1 MTNPSA
7 LSSNNL
13 LSKSI
18 TDLDL
23 GLVLCDC
30 DSLTIIEVNQTFS
43 TWFNNASQNCNLE
56 QLLDKKIIKRIIN
69 AVSKNRKYR
78 FKLEIKIGARE
89 EHIDFNSKVIVI
101 NKNKYLMIQGVI
113 NNAEIQMAKMIKDH
127 SVLAARNKKLL
138 DQARAK
144 AETASRAK
152 TMFLASM
159 SHELRTPMNGILGMV
174 QQFNKT
180 SLTKQQEFLLDT
192 IENSGDQLLAII
204 NQVLDFS
211 KIEADRIELHPISI
225 DAKNL
230 VNDVITLC
238 TSGIEVSTDLS
249 IEAIFNGENF
259 PLVLVDDVR
268 LKQVLINL
276 VNNAI
281 KFTHKGHVK
290 IELDFLLVNG
300 DECQL
305 MFSIIDTG
313 VGISPEKI
321 KSLFKPFTQ
330 HDSSTTRNYGGTG
343 LGLTI
348 SSELIKLMGSTI
360 NVSSNEGKGSVF
372 SFTLTLPVSDQQQ
385 ALPLR
390 RASASTPVSLLNK
403 TVLVVDDNRINR
415 KIVSMALDE
424 SQAKIIEAENG
435 QIAVEQFKKH
445 KVDIILMDCLMPI
458 MDGFEATE
466 RIRAHEKDDQHTLIF
481 ALSASASN
489 EIGERSINSG
499 MDDIMLK
506 PFKFD
511 ELLNKIAQSLS

>member
-1 MTNPSA
+1 VTNQSA
-7 LSSNNL
+7 LSSTKL
-13 LSKSI
+13 LSESI

-43 TWFNNASQNCNLE
+43 TWFNNASPNCNLE
-56 QLLDKKIIKRIIN
+56 QLLDNKIIKRVNN
-69 AVSKNRKYR
+69 AISKNRKYR

-101 NKNKYLMIQGVI
+101 NKNKYLLIQGVI
-113 NNAEIQMAKMIKDH
+113 NNTEIQIAKMIKDH

-138 DQARAK
+138 EYAKAK
-144 AETASRAK
+144 AETASHAK

-180 SLTKQQEFLLDT
+180 SLTKQQEFLLNT

-211 KIEADRIELHPISI
+211 KIEANKIELHPISI
-225 DAKNL
+225 NAKNL
-230 VNDVITLC
+230 VNDVIVLC
-238 TSGIEVSTDLS
+238 ISGIEISTDLS
-249 IEAIFNGENF
+249 IEAIFNKEDF
-259 PLVLVDDVR
+259 PQVLVDDVR

-281 KFTHKGHVK
+281 KFTKNGHVK
-290 IELDFLLVNG
+290 VELDFLSVND

-313 VGISPEKI
+313 VGISQEKI

-360 NVSSNEGKGSVF
+360 NVMSNEGKGSVF

-385 ALPLR
+385 AFIR
-390 RASASTPVSLLNK
+390 GAASAPVSLLNK

-489 EIGERSINSG
+489 EIEERSINSG

>member
-1 MTNPSA
+1 LPVTNQSA
-7 LSSNNL
+7 LSSTKL
-13 LSKSI
+13 LSESI

-43 TWFNNASQNCNLE
+43 TWFNNASPNCNLE
-56 QLLDKKIIKRIIN
+56 QLLDNKIIKRVNN
-69 AVSKNRKYR
+69 AISKNRKYR

-101 NKNKYLMIQGVI
+101 N
-113 NNAEIQMAKMIKDH
+113 NAEIQIAKMIKDH
-127 SVLAARNKKLL
+127 SVLAARNKQLL
-138 DQARAK
+138 DHAITK

-204 NQVLDFS
+204 NQALDFS
-211 KIEADRIELHPISI
+211 KIEANKIELHPISI

-230 VNDVITLC
+230 VNDVIALC

-249 IEAIFNGENF
+249 IEAIFHQENF
-259 PLVLVDDVR
+259 PQVLVDDVR

-281 KFTHKGHVK
+281 KFTQKGHVK
-290 IELDFLLVNG
+290 IELDFLLVND
-300 DECQL
+300 DESQL

-313 VGISPEKI
+313 AGISQEKI

-360 NVSSNEGKGSVF
+360 KVMSNEGKGSVF
-372 SFTLTLPVSDQQQ
+372 SFTLTLPVSDQKQ
-385 ALPLR
+385 A
-390 RASASTPVSLLNK
+390 
-403 TVLVVDDNRINR
+403 
-415 KIVSMALDE
+415 
-424 SQAKIIEAENG
+424 
-435 QIAVEQFKKH
+435 F
-445 KVDIILMDCLMPI
+445 
-458 MDGFEATE
+458 
-466 RIRAHEKDDQHTLIF
+466 IRGGGISF
-481 ALSASASN
+481 
-489 EIGERSINSG
+489 GSG
-499 MDDIMLK
+499 IT
-506 PFKFD
+506 
-511 ELLNKIAQSLS
+511 AQ